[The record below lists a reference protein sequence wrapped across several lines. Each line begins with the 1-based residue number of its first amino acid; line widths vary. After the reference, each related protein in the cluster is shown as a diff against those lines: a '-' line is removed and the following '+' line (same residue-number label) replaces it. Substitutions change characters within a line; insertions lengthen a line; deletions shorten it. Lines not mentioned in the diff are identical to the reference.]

1 MGSKNSKKEY
11 SFVIEGLDGAGKSSI
26 LYYLKSQ
33 DKKASSSSILTVE
46 ITYLNYKGVNL
57 NISKYSGK
65 DKDKLRSTLTKL
77 DGLIF
82 VVDSTDRDKFED
94 AAKELDKLVHEDNML
109 DCKILI
115 LANKQDLNT
124 ASPPGEIVE
133 RLRCGELKGRDWL
146 VQGCNIISGEGINDG
161 FDWLIPASQ
170 DKKKK

>member
-46 ITYLNYKGVNL
+46 ITYLNYKGINL

-65 DKDKLRSTLTKL
+65 DKDKLRSNLTKL

-94 AAKELDKLVHEDNML
+94 AANVLDELAHEKNML

-124 ASPPGEIVE
+124 ASPPGEIVQ
-133 RLRCGELKGRDWL
+133 RLKLGELKGRDWK
-146 VQGCNIISGEGINDG
+146 VQGSSYISHEGINEG
-161 FDWLIPASQ
+161 LDWLIPAPQ
-170 DKKKK
+170 DKNKK